1 MINSYFYTHFF
12 TTMEEKELK
21 DKSLNEKESLEL
33 ITRMIQNTQHRLER
47 HTGIPML
54 IWGYATAITT
64 LLVWWAVS
72 YTGDYR
78 MQFLWFLI
86 PLTGGIGMLVL
97 KKKPAGVRT
106 YVDRV
111 VVYIWLVLGLTGFLL
126 SCLSILSVMWKLPVL
141 FIIILI
147 MGIGTIL
154 TGLVVQFRPMVIGGV
169 VAMGIGVAHYLL
181 PGLDI
186 KMLTFA
192 LAFVVMMIIPGHI
205 LNHRAKKIC
214 SKS

>member
-1 MINSYFYTHFF
+1 
-12 TTMEEKELK
+12 MEEKELK

-33 ITRMIQNTQHRLER
+33 ITRMIRNTQHRLER
-47 HTGIPML
+47 HTGMPML

-86 PLTGGIGMLVL
+86 PLTGGIGMLLL

-111 VVYIWLVLGLTGFLL
+111 VGYIWLVLGLTGFLL

-186 KMLTFA
+186 KMLTFI
-192 LAFVVMMIIPGHI
+192 LAYVVMMIIPGHI
-205 LNHRAKKIC
+205 LNHRAKKAC
-214 SKS
+214 SKN

>member
-1 MINSYFYTHFF
+1 
-12 TTMEEKELK
+12 MEEKELK

-33 ITRMIQNTQHRLER
+33 ITRMIRNTQHRLER
-47 HTGIPML
+47 YTGIPML
-54 IWGYATAITT
+54 IWGYATVITT

-86 PLTGGIGMLVL
+86 PITGGIGMLLL

-181 PGLDI
+181 PGWDI

>member
-1 MINSYFYTHFF
+1 
-12 TTMEEKELK
+12 
-21 DKSLNEKESLEL
+21 
-33 ITRMIQNTQHRLER
+33 MIQNTQHRLER
-47 HTGIPML
+47 HTGMPML

-72 YTGDYR
+72 NTGDYR

-86 PLTGGIGMLVL
+86 PLTGNIGMLLL
-97 KKKPAGVRT
+97 KKKPTGVRT

-126 SCLSILSVMWKLPVL
+126 SCLSILSVMWKLPIL